1 MRYRVCFRLILG
13 SLELRNSVALF
24 LLLTSLCF
32 MISFLFISRN
42 NDMIGALKSLLP
54 SWLKEK

>member
-1 MRYRVCFRLILG
+1 MFSLILG
-13 SLELRNSVALF
+13 NLELRNSVALF
-24 LLLTSLCF
+24 LLLTSLFF

-54 SWLKEK
+54 LWPKEK

>member
-1 MRYRVCFRLILG
+1 MLAFVLG
-13 SLELRNSVALF
+13 NLEVRNSVALLLAFSSFSF
-24 LLLTSLCF
+24 LA
-32 MISFLFISRN
+32 SFLFVSQN

>member
-1 MRYRVCFRLILG
+1 MFSLILG
-13 SLELRNSVALF
+13 NLELRNSVALF
-24 LLLTSLCF
+24 LLLASLCF